1 MLNTLKSSNIPVSVE
16 DAGITAKK
24 EYESFINK
32 QEEDLDN
39 EELSKEDEE

>member
-1 MLNTLKSSNIPVSVE
+1 MPKNIDKEVLVSVE
-16 DAGITAKK
+16 DAGTNAKK